1 MATLQKIRD
10 KAGLLV
16 AVIGIAL
23 LAFILGDLFTSGS
36 KIFFKDKTIAF
47 EVNGQPVPA
56 EDYFKKVTE
65 WEEFQKMVSGQT
77 SLDENMTAQIRDIVY
92 DQMVRERIYSNQA
105 KKLGIAVTKEEL
117 NDLVH
122 GENISPILKQLP
134 FFVNQQTGAFDKEAL
149 INFLNTVNMP
159 SETLKPEEQ
168 AMLNQYKSMWLF
180 IENMVKTQRVEEK
193 YNMLLVNSIMANDVE
208 AQTMFNESQQNAD
221 VSYAVQNY
229 YTIPDSAVKVSD
241 AEIKSFYTKNK
252 SSFNLPTALVKLTY
266 FSKELM
272 PSDEDFAEVSSEAEI
287 AAQQLKSSEN
297 IATVVADYSDVPF
310 RDVFVSSSSLTP
322 EQQNFVKSAA
332 VGEVYGPV
340 RVEESYE
347 VMKLI
352 GTASSPDSIFLRMM
366 AIPTNMASD
375 SLTNHFVD
383 SVYNQLNN
391 GVSFADIANSLNPQ
405 SNGGE
410 VGWVREMDLA
420 SFGAAQLVDKAF
432 NLPIGQP
439 TLVSIPG
446 QHVILQVDE
455 RTAPIQ
461 KYKIAYIHMPV
472 VVGDKTSNNVDNEI
486 NQLVSD
492 ENFSKKFNEQASA
505 KGYSVVPSA
514 SVSATD
520 FMLAQIPGTRSVVSW
535 AANGKKGEVKKFDFT
550 DLRIVARIDDVIPA
564 GTTPMSEVATEIRA
578 ELARHK
584 KADKIIAD
592 LKSKNLKSLDEY
604 AVAMN
609 SRVDTVKFV
618 NFNTQNITGL
628 GFEPIINAIA
638 GYSPVKQLQG
648 PVKGNLGVYVAS
660 VNDRVQGTDVYNAKA
675 TKSQLQGNITY
686 RVQMQGNEVLKSKLK
701 VKDNRYKF
709 Y

>member
-47 EVNGQPVPA
+47 EVNGQPVSV
-56 EDYFKKVTE
+56 EDYFKKVNE

-77 SLDENMTAQIRDIVY
+77 SLDENMTAQIREIVY
-92 DQMVRERIYSNQA
+92 DQMVRERLYSNQA
-105 KKLGIAVTKEEL
+105 NKLGIVVSKAEL

-122 GENISPILKQLP
+122 GENISPILRQLP

-159 SETLKPEEQ
+159 AESLQPEEL

-180 IENMVKTQRVEEK
+180 IENMVKTQRIEEK

-208 AQTMFNESQQNAD
+208 AQTMFSESQQNAD
-221 VSYAVQNY
+221 VSYTIQNY
-229 YTIPDSAVKVSD
+229 YTIPDSAVTVSE
-241 AEIKSFYTKNK
+241 AEIKSFYNNNK
-252 SSFNLPTALVKLTY
+252 SSFNLPTAMVKLTY
-266 FSKELM
+266 FSKDLI
-272 PSDEDFAEVSSEAEI
+272 PSDEDFAVVSSEAEK

-297 IATVVADYSDVPF
+297 TATVVADYSDVPF
-310 RDVFVSSSSLTP
+310 RDVYVASNSLTP
-322 EQQNFVKSAA
+322 EQQNFIKSAA
-332 VGEVYGPV
+332 VGDVYGPV

-347 VMKLI
+347 VMKLM
-352 GTASSPDSIFLRMM
+352 GTTSSPDSIFLRMM
-366 AIPTNMASD
+366 AIPSNMATD

-391 GVSFADIANSLNPQ
+391 GVSFADVANSLNPQ

-410 VGWVREMDLA
+410 VGWVREVDLA
-420 SFGAAQLVDKAF
+420 SIGAAQLVDKAF
-432 NLPIGQP
+432 SLPIGQP
-439 TLVSIPG
+439 VLVSIPG
-446 QHVILQVDE
+446 QHVILQVEE

-472 VVGDKTSNNVDNEI
+472 VVGEKTSNNVDNEL
-486 NQLVSD
+486 NQLVSN
-492 ENFSKKFNEQASA
+492 ENISKDFNELAS
-505 KGYSVVPSA
+505 KEGYSVVPST
-514 SVSATD
+514 SVMATD
-520 FMLAQIPGTRSVVSW
+520 FTLAQIPGTRTVINW
-535 AANGKKGEVKKFDFT
+535 ASNGKKGDVKKFDFT

-564 GTTPMSEVATEIRA
+564 GTTPISEVSNEIRA
-578 ELARHK
+578 ELARQK
-584 KADKIIAD
+584 KAEKIISD

-609 SRVDTVKFV
+609 SRIDTVKFV

-638 GYSPVKQLQG
+638 GYAPVNQLQG

-675 TKSQLQGNITY
+675 MKSQLQGSIAY

-701 VKDNRYKF
+701 VKDNRFKF